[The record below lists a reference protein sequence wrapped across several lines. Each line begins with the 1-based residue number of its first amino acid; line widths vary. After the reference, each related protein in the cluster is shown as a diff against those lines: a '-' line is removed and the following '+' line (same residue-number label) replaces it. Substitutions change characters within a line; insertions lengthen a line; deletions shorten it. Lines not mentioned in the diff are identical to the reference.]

1 MKELQRRP
9 SGVPESTHRETVQ
22 VHKVAT
28 PNTEKKACNR
38 CGKQGHL
45 GSQCVYKT
53 AKCHECGK
61 IGHLRQVCRSKPKR
75 TAKLKP
81 AQQQRT
87 QNVREIDTD
96 EETDVDTSK
105 LLTVNASRG
114 SVPPIQVD
122 AYREINNHPLRMEVD
137 TGAAYSLI
145 SESTYNELWP
155 TRALTRSDIRLCT
168 YSGEAMQVL
177 GCCQVN
183 VHYQSQASQKS
194 LLIVGGAGP
203 NLMGRNW
210 LKNIRLDWSQINHVE
225 SSALKS
231 LLYKHEAVF
240 QGGLGELKGYQARI
254 LVNADAKPHFC
265 KAQSVPYAYRE
276 LVEKELDCLVAE
288 KILEPVQYAEWA
300 SPIVPVLKAD
310 KTI

>member
-1 MKELQRRP
+1 M
-9 SGVPESTHRETVQ
+9 
-22 VHKVAT
+22 
-28 PNTEKKACNR
+28 
-38 CGKQGHL
+38 
-45 GSQCVYKT
+45 
-53 AKCHECGK
+53 
-61 IGHLRQVCRSKPKR
+61 
-75 TAKLKP
+75 
-81 AQQQRT
+81 
-87 QNVREIDTD
+87 
-96 EETDVDTSK
+96 SK
-105 LLTVNASRG
+105 LFTVNASRG

-122 AYREINNHPLRMEVD
+122 VEIDNHPLRMEVD
-137 TGAAYSLI
+137 TGVAYSLI

-155 TRALTRSDIRLCT
+155 TRALIKSDIRLCT

-300 SPIVPVLKAD
+300 SPIVPVLKVD
-310 KTI
+310 KTIRVCGDFKQTINPVSPLDSHPIPKVEDLFASFAGGEFFPKSTSVKLTSKSHWTKNQRNMS

>member
-1 MKELQRRP
+1 M
-9 SGVPESTHRETVQ
+9 
-22 VHKVAT
+22 
-28 PNTEKKACNR
+28 
-38 CGKQGHL
+38 
-45 GSQCVYKT
+45 
-53 AKCHECGK
+53 
-61 IGHLRQVCRSKPKR
+61 
-75 TAKLKP
+75 
-81 AQQQRT
+81 
-87 QNVREIDTD
+87 
-96 EETDVDTSK
+96 
-105 LLTVNASRG
+105 NASRG

-122 AYREINNHPLRMEVD
+122 VEIDNHPLRMEVD

-155 TRALTRSDIRLCT
+155 TRALTKSDIRLCT

-183 VHYQSQASQKS
+183 VHYQSQASQEP

-310 KTI
+310 KTIRVCGDFKQTINPVSPLDSHPIPKVEDLFASFAGGKFFSKIDLSQAYQQVPLDEKSKKYVVINTSKGLFRYT